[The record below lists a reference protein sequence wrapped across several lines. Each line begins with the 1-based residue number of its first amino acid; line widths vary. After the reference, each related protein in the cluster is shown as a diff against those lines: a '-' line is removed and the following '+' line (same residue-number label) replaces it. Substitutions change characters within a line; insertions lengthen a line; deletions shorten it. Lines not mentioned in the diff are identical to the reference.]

1 MNWKTHD
8 YDHIPGTYVFNGKTA
23 HAAYG
28 LNKLLFS
35 FNREENRKSF
45 AADPGAYAD
54 RFRLSAEQ
62 KQALLADDYL
72 QLIRLGANIYYVAKL
87 AVPRGLTMQDTS
99 AAFKGISTE
108 EFRQSL
114 ADRGA
119 ELGQRLAREG
129 GFWNG

>member
-8 YDHIPGTYVFNGKTA
+8 YDNIPGTYVFNGETA

-35 FNREENRKSF
+35 FNREENRMAF

-54 RFRLSAEQ
+54 SFNLSAEQ
-62 KQALLADDYL
+62 KKALLEDDYL
-72 QLIRLGANIYYVAKL
+72 EMIRLGANIYYVAKL

-99 AAFKGISTE
+99 AAFKGITTE
-108 EFRQSL
+108 QFKAALEARGDGL
-114 ADRGA
+114 A
-119 ELGQRLAREG
+119 QRLEQEG

>member
-8 YDHIPGTYVFNGKTA
+8 YDNIPGTYVFNGEIA

-35 FNREENRKSF
+35 FNREENRNDF

-54 RFRLSAEQ
+54 RFGLTAEQ
-62 KQALLADDYL
+62 KRALLEDDYL
-72 QLIRLGANIYYVAKL
+72 QLIRLGGNIYYVAKL

-99 AAFKGISTE
+99 AAFKGITTE
-108 EFRQSL
+108 EFKTSL
-114 ADRGA
+114 EAWG
-119 ELGQRLAREG
+119 EGLEQRLEQEG

>member
-1 MNWKTHD
+1 MNWQKHD
-8 YDHIPGTYVFNGKTA
+8 YDNIPGTYVFNGETA

-35 FNREENRKSF
+35 FNREENRKAF
-45 AADPGAYAD
+45 AADPDAYAD
-54 RFRLSAEQ
+54 SFNLTAEQ
-62 KQALLADDYL
+62 KKALLADDYL
-72 QLIRLGANIYYVAKL
+72 TLIRQGANIYYVAKL

-108 EFRQSL
+108 EFRTSL
-114 ADRGA
+114 EARG
-119 ELGQRLAREG
+119 EGLEQRLKQEG

>member
-1 MNWKTHD
+1 MNWKRHD
-8 YDHIPGTYVFNGKTA
+8 YDNIPGTYVFNGETA

-35 FNREENRKSF
+35 FNRENNRKAF
-45 AADPGAYAD
+45 AADPDAYAGS
-54 RFRLSAEQ
+54 FNLSAEQ
-62 KQALLADDYL
+62 KKALLENDYL

-108 EFRQSL
+108 QFKESL
-114 ADRGA
+114 QARGDG
-119 ELGQRLAREG
+119 LTQRLEQAG

>member
-1 MNWKTHD
+1 MNWQKHD
-8 YDHIPGTYVFNGKTA
+8 YDDIPGTYVFNGETA

-35 FNREENRKSF
+35 FNREENRKDF

-54 RFRLSAEQ
+54 SFNLSAEQ
-62 KQALLADDYL
+62 KQALLDDDYL
-72 QLIRLGANIYYVAKL
+72 ELIRLGANIYYVAKL

-108 EFRQSL
+108 QFKASL
-114 ADRGA
+114 EAWGDG
-119 ELGQRLAREG
+119 LSQRLEQEG

>member
-1 MNWKTHD
+1 MNWQKHD
-8 YDHIPGTYVFNGKTA
+8 YDNIPGTYVFNGETA

-35 FNREENRKSF
+35 FNREENRQAF

-54 RFRLSAEQ
+54 SFKLSAEQ
-62 KQALLADDYL
+62 KQALLDDDYL
-72 QLIRLGANIYYVAKL
+72 ELIRMGANIYYVAKL

-99 AAFKGISTE
+99 AAFKGITTE
-108 EFRQSL
+108 EFKTSL
-114 ADRGA
+114 EAWG
-119 ELGQRLAREG
+119 EGLEQRLEREG

>member
-8 YDHIPGTYVFNGKTA
+8 YDNIPGTYVFNGETA

-35 FNREENRKSF
+35 FNREENRKAF

-54 RFRLSAEQ
+54 SFNLSAEQ
-62 KQALLADDYL
+62 KKALLEDDYL
-72 QLIRLGANIYYVAKL
+72 EMIRLGANIYYVAKL

-99 AAFKGISTE
+99 AAFKGITTE
-108 EFRQSL
+108 QFKASL
-114 ADRGA
+114 EARGDGL
-119 ELGQRLAREG
+119 EQRLEQEG